1 MFATKAQIQ
10 GMQEKVRVAQETM
23 QRERQENSERLHQIE
38 QEFLDKERR
47 LNSKL
52 KDQMNAL
59 IQQQIQEI

>member
-1 MFATKAQIQ
+1 
-10 GMQEKVRVAQETM
+10 MQEKVRVAQETM